1 VKPVPS
7 QGSLFLLMVSGSSC
21 RGLVLSLV
29 GAAVFASQCFQTQ
42 RLDLLFLVAH
52 RGLRHDYCEGAG
64 SARWRYCRLGMR
76 VAKRYV
82 PLATNAVHNS
92 LPVAVN
98 WHLEPHCNFACKF
111 CFAQFKEAK
120 QPGAPKGLH
129 MEESLTLL
137 HNLRAAGADK
147 ITFVGGEPMLHKDIC
162 DLIKRAKLL
171 GFTTCMVTNGSLLN
185 KFWLKHMQHHLDW
198 LGISID
204 ASSDAL
210 HVAIGRASKRDID
223 RGASTNL
230 EHLKNMWKLAKT
242 LGYGLKLNT
251 VVSRP
256 TLDHD
261 MSQLVVE
268 LLPDRWKVFQVL
280 PVRG

>member
-1 VKPVPS
+1 
-7 QGSLFLLMVSGSSC
+7 
-21 RGLVLSLV
+21 
-29 GAAVFASQCFQTQ
+29 
-42 RLDLLFLVAH
+42 
-52 RGLRHDYCEGAG
+52 
-64 SARWRYCRLGMR
+64 
-76 VAKRYV
+76 
-82 PLATNAVHNS
+82 
-92 LPVAVN
+92 
-98 WHLEPHCNFACKF
+98 
-111 CFAQFKEAK
+111 
-120 QPGAPKGLH
+120 
-129 MEESLTLL
+129 
-137 HNLRAAGADK
+137 
-147 ITFVGGEPMLHKDIC
+147 MLHKDIC

-280 PVRG
+280 PVRGENDDSIYDMHVSDAVFTEWVQRHRCK

>member
-1 VKPVPS
+1 
-7 QGSLFLLMVSGSSC
+7 
-21 RGLVLSLV
+21 
-29 GAAVFASQCFQTQ
+29 
-42 RLDLLFLVAH
+42 
-52 RGLRHDYCEGAG
+52 
-64 SARWRYCRLGMR
+64 
-76 VAKRYV
+76 
-82 PLATNAVHNS
+82 
-92 LPVAVN
+92 
-98 WHLEPHCNFACKF
+98 
-111 CFAQFKEAK
+111 
-120 QPGAPKGLH
+120 
-129 MEESLTLL
+129 
-137 HNLRAAGADK
+137 
-147 ITFVGGEPMLHKDIC
+147 
-162 DLIKRAKLL
+162 
-171 GFTTCMVTNGSLLN
+171 
-185 KFWLKHMQHHLDW
+185 MQHHLDW

-280 PVRG
+280 PVRGENDDSIDDMHVSDAEFTEWVQRHRSQVKEHGINIVARATMTCEVHMRCSTGKGVSTRTATDITRTLNQS